1 MQSQFLTKNERVLV
15 KLLKEGPKQY
25 TEIIN
30 VSGKKKKSTTNNLL
44 KRMEGKKIFRV
55 ERQDGKVFYR
65 LNIFPDK
72 IRVFF
77 TLADYMNEQSNDQA
91 WRILLE
97 IKNEILRLYPG
108 RSFEKILKRHRDYLK
123 LTKPELKGIIQI
135 LKDFEGDSY
144 EHPFG

>member
-77 TLADYMNEQSNDQA
+77 TLADYMNEQSNNQA